1 MKQKEPV
8 SNSMTVLE
16 HAYSYGFSI
25 AEARRFRDDEKQNY
39 AEWFREIGMVSLG
52 RDRTVDLPFVS
63 LDDALINDI
72 LKRPADGEFLGCSN
86 AAWIIS
92 ATEKEHLIAL
102 NKQNE
107 AKKKAEEIA
116 YLRAKLKELESAK
129 LYTEEEAEAAKNR
142 WNDIQNQGGEGYV
155 PHYPTFGEYESI
167 KNRLYEIEWE
177 AQL

>member
-52 RDRTVDLPFVS
+52 RDGTVDLPFVS
-63 LDDALINDI
+63 LDDALVKDTLN
-72 LKRPADGEFLGCSN
+72 RPADGEFLGCSN

-92 ATEKEHLIAL
+92 ATEKDQLLAL
-102 NKQNE
+102 NEQNE

-116 YLRAKLKELESAK
+116 YLRTRLKELESAK

-155 PHYPTFGEYESI
+155 PHYPTFAEYESI
-167 KNRLYEIEWE
+167 KNRLSEIEGE
-177 AQL
+177 

>member
-63 LDDALINDI
+63 LDDALVKDI
-72 LKRPADGEFLGCSN
+72 LNRPADGEFLGCSN

-92 ATEKEHLIAL
+92 AAEKDQLLAL

-116 YLRAKLKELESAK
+116 YLRARLKGLESAK
-129 LYTEEEAEAAKNR
+129 LYTEEEAEAAKKR

-167 KNRLYEIEWE
+167 KNRLSEIDGE
-177 AQL
+177 